1 MPVEGINGILNV
13 ESAALHAPQVGVANT
28 NPQHILSVGS
38 NLYVSGDSTDVLTV
52 DGNVVCEGVKVGL
65 IEIIPSYDL
74 AAVSN
79 VGNSTSNTIQFTNAT
94 TAFVTTGNVSV
105 GKDLNVTGNLNV
117 LGTTTT
123 IDTENLRVKDPIIE
137 LGKDNPGTGD
147 LDLGLVMT
155 RPSGSSNVA
164 VIFDEDT
171 DTLKIGYTEGSASD
185 TNIIMDSA
193 PLSVNING
201 DLSVTS
207 NVEVGLANLFVD
219 TVTGRVGIGTTAPTS
234 QLNVASTLD
243 PPSATD
249 SATFDKYSVVITNTI
264 AGDADDTEMGISF
277 ANFGGTTF
285 PSNNR
290 TPGAAITHERV
301 DAWSKGKLHF
311 KTKGNTNYN
320 GACTTRM
327 TIDETGNVG
336 IGTNNPDYKLHIED
350 ATNPRILLENTDPT
364 LSENQDIGSIL
375 FKQNDTTNAGT
386 GIIGK
391 IRMSSVIG
399 PYSSQFFGTSA
410 NMIFSVGNNPTDNAN
425 IDALTIRGDG
435 NVGIGTT
442 DPSSKLTV
450 NQIPQHRASYDH
462 SLAPMTITNRIS
474 TSNATLNDPKHV
486 LNLAREGTS
495 GEAYGAR
502 ATFKLS
508 RWENNY
514 VNSRSRLDLDLAHDQ
529 YNEVTVMKWYSNGT
543 VNLSSGNAVESD
555 DRIKYNE
562 EDIPNAL
569 ETLNKLK
576 PQKYE
581 KLLFAPEKTGKWIPS
596 DNDWDTLKLNDG
608 YTWINE
614 YGFIAQDVR
623 AVPELAFLVHG
634 EEMQIDTKTST
645 HEEYSNLTTDE
656 QGTYT
661 VSYIHESNV
670 ITQSD
675 YSNLTPEEQG
685 LYSTQYT
692 KQIETQTPLALNYQ
706 GLFVVAIGA
715 IKELKAKND
724 ALETQ
729 LTSVLTRLDAL
740 ENA

>member
-38 NLYVSGDSTDVLTV
+38 NLYVSGDSPDVLTV

-74 AAVSN
+74 EAVSN
-79 VGNSTSNTIQFTNAT
+79 VGNSMSNTIQFTNAT

-249 SATFDKYSVVITNTI
+249 SATFDKYIVVITNTI